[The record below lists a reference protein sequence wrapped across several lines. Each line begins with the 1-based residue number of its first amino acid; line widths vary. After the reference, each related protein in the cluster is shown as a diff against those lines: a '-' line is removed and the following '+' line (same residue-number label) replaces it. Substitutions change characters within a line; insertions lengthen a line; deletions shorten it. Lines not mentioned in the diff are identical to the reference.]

1 MIDASKFPRMPVVPV
16 ADVGQPPPGRRE
28 NAVDERE
35 KTKLG
40 VVRNAQSIGLAPKTM
55 ALRDGRYYVVSEE
68 K

>member
-16 ADVGQPPPGRRE
+16 ADVGQPLPDRIE
-28 NAVDERE
+28 SIAIERE

-40 VVRNAQSIGLAPKTM
+40 YVGSAQNSDPAPKTM
-55 ALRDGRYYVVSEE
+55 ALQDGRYYVVTAG

>member
-16 ADVGQPPPGRRE
+16 ADVGQPPPDRIE
-28 NAVDERE
+28 SIAVERE

-40 VVRNAQSIGLAPKTM
+40 SLDSSQNGGLAPKTM
-55 ALRDGRYYVVSEE
+55 AFKDGRYYVVTAG

>member
-16 ADVGQPPPGRRE
+16 ADVGQPPPGGFE
-28 NAVDERE
+28 IATVERE

-40 VVRNAQSIGLAPKTM
+40 TADSAQCVGLASKTM
-55 ALRDGRYYVVSEE
+55 AFREGRYYVVSEQ